1 MNETRNILLGFEFGR
16 TSSQICYY
24 NRQSDE
30 AVSLPVKVGNPD
42 TSFPNCISTSDGQ
55 NWHFGPEAEYFSSQK
70 GESFVGNL
78 YGLCQGREATPVAGK
93 EYEPGE
99 LLAVFIRESLRLLG
113 LSNPLGRITSFMLTA
128 PRVSKTLV
136 DNVRAAYRCLGFKP
150 ERCSVQAYE
159 ESFFY
164 ETFSNRVENRGRK
177 VGLFVFENQEVSFAR
192 LDVDQKTRPAM
203 VSYVAGQRTV
213 LSEEPAKRDEEF
225 CDLISQSLDNG
236 VYAAVYLVG
245 EGFSRD
251 WAKKSVALLGKS
263 QRKIFSGD
271 DLYARGA
278 CQAARER
285 VEDRRLKAYLYMG
298 KDMVRHNVGMDML
311 INGVKGYYP
320 LVFGGINW
328 YDAVAECE
336 LLLDGEDSLKLVV
349 GEMSAKDRRV
359 IGMKLPGLPERP
371 PKATRL
377 AVHLEFTS
385 ARQMQIRVTDLGFG
399 DLYPSSGKVWQ
410 ETMIN

>member
-24 NRQSDE
+24 NRQTDE
-30 AVSLPVKVGNPD
+30 AVSLPVKVGDPD
-42 TSFPNCISTSDGQ
+42 ASFPNCISTADGQ
-55 NWHFGPEAEYFSSQK
+55 TWHFGPEAEYFSSQK
-70 GESFVGNL
+70 GETFVGNL
-78 YGLCQGREATPVAGK
+78 YELCQGREAIPVAGR

-99 LLAVFIRESLRLLG
+99 LLSVFIRESLRLLG

-128 PRVSKTLV
+128 PRISKILV
-136 DNVRAAYRCLGFKP
+136 DNVRVAYRYLGFKP

-164 ETFSNRVENRGRK
+164 ETFSSRLENRGRK

-203 VSYVAGQRTV
+203 VTYAAGQRAT
-213 LSEEPAKRDEEF
+213 LSEDSAKRDAEF
-225 CDLISQSLDNG
+225 CDLINQSLDNG
-236 VYAAVYLVG
+236 VYASVYLVG

-251 WAKKSVALLGKS
+251 WAKESVTLLCKAR
-263 QRKIFSGD
+263 RKVFFGD
-271 DLYARGA
+271 NLYARGA
-278 CQAARER
+278 CQAAREK
-285 VEDRRLKAYLYMG
+285 VEERRLKSYLYKG

-320 LVFGGINW
+320 LVYGGINW

-336 LLLDGEDSLKLVV
+336 ILLDGEDSLKLVV

-385 ARQMQIRVTDLGFG
+385 ARQMRIRVTDLGFG